1 MEGIEAVR
9 RTQIHGKE
17 KTAGDRVYS
26 CPSRVVR
33 LEVVPPRSLYL
44 DRLLELRPRLSIP
57 GAARSAEYLVLHRAN
72 RPRISRPAARLA
84 SGLVWRS
91 ALRARTPL
99 VSAHL
104 LHHDSRTLLSAPH
117 RSLVRDLGRTS
128 ADAKRRGKRESRRN
142 GCVVTAVKVVRRTR
156 LKTGLGT
163 IGSPFPRT
171 ATENLTCE
179 LVRETEARFG
189 S

>member
-33 LEVVPPRSLYL
+33 LEVVPPRSLLL
-44 DRLLELRPRLSIP
+44 DRVLELRPRLCIP

-142 GCVVTAVKVVRRTR
+142 GCVGTAVKVLRRTP
-156 LKTGLGT
+156 L
-163 IGSPFPRT
+163 RT
-171 ATENLTCE
+171 ALGQVRSALPQEAPTNLPTET
-179 LVRETEARFG
+179 
-189 S
+189 